1 MVHSKKVPG
10 SHASWGLSVGSL
22 YSHPVPTWAY
32 SIVLR
37 SAITVQEHA
46 CWLIVD
52 YTLAMDVR
60 KMQCL
65 KCIEKVPLEC
75 MIQM

>member
-22 YSHPVPTWAY
+22 YIRPVPTWAY
-32 SIVLR
+32 FIVLR
-37 SAITVQEHA
+37 SVTTVQDQM
-46 CWLIVD
+46 LV
-52 YTLAMDVR
+52 TLATDVR

-65 KCIEKVPLEC
+65 KCIEKVPYEC